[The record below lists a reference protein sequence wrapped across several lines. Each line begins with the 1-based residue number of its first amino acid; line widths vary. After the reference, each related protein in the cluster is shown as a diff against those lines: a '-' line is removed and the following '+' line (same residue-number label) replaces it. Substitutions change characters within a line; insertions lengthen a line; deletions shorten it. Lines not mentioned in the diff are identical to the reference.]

1 LKECSVTGLAPI
13 IHRGQELHGP
23 LESVPARA
31 LAHAAADPTAV
42 AVVDGATGET
52 LTRAELAAR
61 SAALAAGLR
70 ARGVGTG
77 DLVALAM
84 PNLAWWPVA
93 ALGVWRAGAAV
104 VALSPLWTADEA
116 GRVLEPVRPRHGIAF
131 GPLGPTLEA
140 AFDGAGIDA
149 ELFIVGDGDS
159 GASVAELLG
168 EPAGDPFAA
177 PAVQLGD
184 LAVVPFSSGTGGLPK
199 GVRLTHGN
207 IAASAATAME
217 SLSCVSALDERA
229 TVLACAPFFH
239 SLGMSLTFAGPLS
252 VGARIVTL
260 PRPQLEPALGL
271 AAKHRVT
278 HMVVPPPMVEGFARD
293 RRVDEHDL
301 SSLATVATGGAA
313 VPPGLLREASA
324 RLDALV
330 AEGYGITEATCM
342 ISGPLGRPSTPG
354 TAGWLVR
361 GTEARVVDPD
371 TGADLPGGEPGEL
384 LVRGPQVMVGYH
396 GLPEE
401 TAATIDADGWMRTG
415 DLVAIRPDG
424 QLEIHDRLKELI
436 KVGGASVAP
445 AELELVLREH
455 PAVRD
460 AGVIGRPDKQQGEVP
475 VAFVSLAAEAEPG
488 ELRAFV
494 AERVAAYKQL
504 SEVHLV
510 EELPRLP
517 TGKLLRRALRERAE
531 AAAPA

>member
-1 LKECSVTGLAPI
+1 VTRLAPT
-13 IHRGQELHGP
+13 IHRNPHALGP
-23 LESVPARA
+23 LETVPSRA
-31 LAHAAADPTAV
+31 LRHAGREPTAV
-42 AVVDGATGET
+42 AVVDGTTGDT
-52 LTRAELAAR
+52 LTRGELAAR
-61 SAALAAGLR
+61 SAALATGLR
-70 ARGVGTG
+70 ARGIGRG

-84 PNLAWWPVA
+84 PNVPWWPIA
-93 ALGVWRAGAAV
+93 ALGVWRAGAAIV
-104 VALSPLWTADEA
+104 PLSPLWTAREA
-116 GRVLEPVRPRHGIAF
+116 ARVLEGVRPRLGIGF
-131 GPLGPTLEA
+131 GPFAPLVGG
-140 AFDGAGIDA
+140 AFDDAGIEA
-149 ELFIVGDGDS
+149 ELFIVGDGDP
-159 GASVAELLG
+159 GVPVAQLLG

-184 LAVVPFSSGTGGLPK
+184 LAAVPFSSGTGGLPK
-199 GVRLTHGN
+199 GVRLTHRN

-217 SLSCVSALDERA
+217 SLGCVSAVDDRS

-239 SLGMSLTFAGPLS
+239 SLGMSLTLTGPLS

-260 PRPQLEPALGL
+260 PRPQLEPVLGL
-271 AAKHRVT
+271 AAKHRAT
-278 HMVVPPPMVEGFARD
+278 HMAVPPPMVEGFARD
-293 RRVDEHDL
+293 PRVDEHDL

-313 VPPGLLREASA
+313 VPPHLLREASA

-342 ISGPLGRPSTPG
+342 VSGPLGRPSTPG
-354 TAGWLVR
+354 TTGWLVR
-361 GTEARVVDPD
+361 GTEARVVDPE
-371 TGADLPGGEPGEL
+371 TGADLPDGEPGEL
-384 LVRGPQVMVGYH
+384 LIRSPQIMEGYH
-396 GLPEE
+396 GLAEE
-401 TAATIDADGWMRTG
+401 TAATLDADGWMRTG

-424 QLEIHDRLKELI
+424 QLEIRDRLKELI

-460 AGVIGRPDKQQGEVP
+460 AGVIGRPDPQQGEVP

-504 SEVHLV
+504 SEVHLM

-517 TGKLLRRALRERAE
+517 TGKLLRRALRDCAGS
-531 AAAPA
+531 AAPA